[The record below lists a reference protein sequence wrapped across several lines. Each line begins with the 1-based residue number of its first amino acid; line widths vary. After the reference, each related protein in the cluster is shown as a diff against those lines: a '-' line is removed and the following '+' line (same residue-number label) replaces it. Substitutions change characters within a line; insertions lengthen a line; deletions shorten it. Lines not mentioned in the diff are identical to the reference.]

1 MDNIP
6 GRRSGTRAI
15 LFPAIVALF
24 SSSAMADDQ
33 VLVEAAKHEGKVTW
47 YTAQIV
53 NQFARPAAEAF
64 QKKYGISVDY
74 VRSDSETMSLR
85 VFNENK
91 AGHTLADVVDGTSG
105 FPELKQQGLF
115 LKWLP
120 ETAQLLPKEA
130 VDPDGYWIANNEF
143 IHTAVFNT
151 NLVTEGTEPMSFE
164 DLLDPRWKGKMAWA
178 AHISTSG
185 AAGFVGTVLTTMG
198 NDQGMSFLRELA
210 KQNVAGLD
218 GSSTSVVNQVAAG
231 EYAIALQ
238 VFNHNAV
245 IGAAQGAPLS
255 WTQRYPA
262 MGIFAVSA
270 ILRDAPHPN
279 AAKLFETFLVSEAGQ
294 QLFRDANYVPV
305 NPAVAPKVPSL
316 RPDGEHFRAIF
327 LTPEQIA
334 GSLGKWFQIYSDYFK

>member
-1 MDNIP
+1 M
-6 GRRSGTRAI
+6 AM
-15 LFPAIVALF
+15 LVLAVLALF
-24 SSSAMADDQ
+24 SASALADDQ
-33 VLVEAAKHEGKVTW
+33 ALVDAARHEGKVTW
-47 YTAQIV
+47 YTAQII

-64 QKKYGISVDY
+64 QKKYGIAVDY
-74 VRSDSETMSLR
+74 VRSDSETMALR
-85 VFNENK
+85 VFNESK
-91 AGHTLADVVDGTSG
+91 AGHPLADVVDGTSG
-105 FPELKQQGLF
+105 FPELKKQGLF

-120 ETAQLLPKEA
+120 ETAQILPKEA
-130 VDPDGYWIANNEF
+130 VDADGYWIANNEF
-143 IHTAVFNT
+143 IHTAIFNT
-151 NLVTEGTEPMSFE
+151 NLVAPGTEPTSFQ
-164 DLLDPRWKGKMAWA
+164 DLLDPKWKGKMAWA

-198 NDQGMSFLRELA
+198 NDKGMSYLSELA

-245 IGAAQGAPLS
+245 IGAAQGAPLN
-255 WTQRYPA
+255 WTPRYPA

-279 AAKLFETFLVSEAGQ
+279 AAKLFETFLVSKEGQ

-305 NPAVAPKVPSL
+305 NPAVEPKVVGL
-316 RPDGEHFRAIF
+316 RPDGERFRAIF

-334 GSLGKWFQIYSDYFK
+334 TSLGQWFQIYKDYFK